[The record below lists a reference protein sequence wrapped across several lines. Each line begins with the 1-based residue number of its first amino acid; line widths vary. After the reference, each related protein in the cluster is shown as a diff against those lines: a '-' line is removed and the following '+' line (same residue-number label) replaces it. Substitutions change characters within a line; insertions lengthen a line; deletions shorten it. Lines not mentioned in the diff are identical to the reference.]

1 MDDIHHGNS
10 LRNTKNPSDKTIRGY
25 MTSAAEAWK
34 ALTGMTVPL
43 YEDPKDG
50 ERAKL
55 KPIVADILSQH
66 RNWKPTKQKRE
77 PYTFAMFQAL
87 NDFLCTSISIDGSVF
102 LQERWAI
109 FDWTRLG
116 IFTGSRL
123 AEYGQSKP
131 TPGALFATV
140 PWTTHA
146 GEWAGTP
153 LAFIRD
159 DFTFY
164 DDKFVQLLQS
174 EATQDSPPRVAH
186 SVFIRFRFD
195 KSPTNF
201 SIRKFRRI
209 SGTFLCPVKATI
221 SILRRADMLGIPG
234 DFPIGAF
241 RMPSQQPGEFTFIKG
256 DNVKRVMQEA
266 CVFGHPDPNHYM
278 RKHIH
283 LIQSHSNRV
292 TAAVAMFNAGVPME
306 TIANRL
312 RWSVESVK
320 HYLRECTTKIG
331 FLTERAIQGAM
342 MT

>member
-1 MDDIHHGNS
+1 
-10 LRNTKNPSDKTIRGY
+10 

-43 YEDPKDG
+43 FEDPKDG

-55 KPIVADILSQH
+55 KPIVANILSQH

-77 PYTFAMFQAL
+77 PYTFEMFKAL
-87 NDFLCTSISIDGSVF
+87 NDVLSEAVLTDCNVF
-102 LQERWAI
+102 LQERWAV

-116 IFTGSRL
+116 VFTGSRL

-131 TPGALFATV
+131 RSGELFATV
-140 PWTTHA
+140 PNTMHA
-146 GEWAGTP
+146 GEWAGSP
-153 LAFIRD
+153 IAFIRD

-164 DDKFVQLLQS
+164 DEHFVQLS
-174 EATQDSPPRVAH
+174 HSDATRDPSHRVAH
-186 SVFIRFRFD
+186 YVYIRFRFD

-201 SIRKFRRI
+201 LIRKFRRI
-209 SGTFLCPVKATI
+209 TGTFLCPVKAAI
-221 SILRRADMLGIPG
+221 SLLRRADMLSVPA

-241 RMPSQQPGEFTFIKG
+241 RKHGQSSGEFTFIKG
-256 DNVKRVMQEA
+256 ENVQRVMQEA
-266 CVFGHPDPNHYM
+266 CVWGHPNPDHYM

-292 TAAVAMFNAGVPME
+292 TAAVAMFNAGIPIE